1 MKEERSGKVRSEGEM
16 RKEEEDENIKRKK
29 KMDMLNDKW
38 IW

>member
-1 MKEERSGKVRSEGEM
+1 MKEERSGKVRSEDEM

-29 KMDMLNDKW
+29 KMNLVNGKW